1 MARLVAERAD
11 ALPALAEV
19 FREHGFDG
27 ASLSLITAR
36 TGLGKGSLYHFFPGG
51 KAEMAQAVL
60 DEIAAW
66 FEAKVFAPLEQAQNP
81 QNGIKLMFEAVD
93 TYFRSGKQI
102 CLVGAF
108 ALNQTRDRFADTVSA
123 YFERWASAL
132 AHALNKAGVTSDR
145 AETLTEETLV
155 RIQGALILARA
166 RSDPPTF
173 SRTLQRLQEEV
184 LAAANSRKP

>member
-27 ASLSLITAR
+27 ASLSVITAR

-93 TYFRSGKQI
+93 TYFRSGKRI

-108 ALNQTRDRFADTVSA
+108 ALNETRDRFADAVSA

-132 AHALNKAGVTSDR
+132 AYALNKAGVTADR

-155 RIQGALILARA
+155 RIQGALVLARA

-173 SRTLQRLQEEV
+173 SRTLQRLQKEV